1 LALFGLA
8 LAVRLHQ
15 HHEALLY
22 PDGYQYLLMARGIG
36 EHLQPTT
43 VLGPG
48 GDVFTP
54 SPDAAAKPLFPLVVA
69 AVHAL
74 GLSWLEAAR
83 LVTAVAGACAVTAVA
98 LLVTK
103 LAGSRTAG
111 VAAALLV
118 LASPSLGLWSGFSG
132 PDPLAQALVL
142 TAALAFVDGRSRLG
156 GVLTGLAIAARPE
169 IAVLAIVA
177 GIVAL
182 RSDPARRQLRRAAP
196 TALLTATLVFAI
208 VRTPIAVPDWRFLA
222 LVPLF
227 AAVAAI
233 AALVP
238 DRGLEYAAVAAVGL
252 VPLVVATRAGA
263 AEVWHTDWP
272 LLVLGAFGFAA
283 VLYDKR
289 RRTTAMVALG
299 AVLLLGAVYV
309 LKNPTLA
316 RYFSLVLPAA
326 AVLAG
331 VAIASLPRA
340 TRPLALGAMAVAT
353 AVGFLHP
360 VSGSRDYDMFPVV
373 AREVA
378 SRLDSTAL
386 VTAAPDAYGF
396 WLPTHAVRAMRP
408 GAHGA
413 VLLDATQRLY
423 DPGLTATGSV
433 VARIEDEVAFAGPDL
448 EIDAEPAV
456 LVAGKV
462 VVAHSHGRPASR
474 AVADSGA
481 LTGPELAGRA
491 SRRVASRAVAGRSR
505 PRAGARRRR
514 GTRTRA

>member
-1 LALFGLA
+1 MTSSRLLAALRGVGFGGGA
-8 LAVRLHQ
+8 PAGRPPPPHD
-15 HHEALLY
+15 ALLY

-48 GDVFTP
+48 GDAFTP

-69 AVHAL
+69 GVHTL
-74 GLSWLEAAR
+74 GVSWLEAAR
-83 LVTAVAGACAVTAVA
+83 LVTAVAGACAVTALA
-98 LLVTK
+98 LLVSR
-103 LAGSRTAG
+103 LSGSRTAG

-156 GVLTGLAIAARPE
+156 GLLTGLAIATRPE
-169 IAVLAIVA
+169 IAVLAIAA
-177 GIVAL
+177 GILAL
-182 RSDPARRQLRRAAP
+182 RGGSTRRQLRRAAP
-196 TALLTATLVFAI
+196 TALVTATIVFAI
-208 VRTPIAVPDWRFLA
+208 IQTPLSLPDWRFLA

-238 DRGLEYAAVAAVGL
+238 TRCLEYAALVAFAL
-252 VPLVVATRAGA
+252 VPIMVSTREGA

-272 LLVLGAFGFAA
+272 LLVLAA
-283 VLYDKR
+283 VGFVVLLLDR
-289 RRTTAMVALG
+289 RRRGTAIVALG
-299 AVLLLGAVYV
+299 AVVVLGAVYV

-316 RYFSLVLPAA
+316 RYFTLLLPAA

-331 VAIASLPRA
+331 VAVASMPRA
-340 TRPLALGAMAVAT
+340 TRPVALGAVAAAT

-373 AREVA
+373 ARGVA
-378 SRLDSTAL
+378 RHLGGTAL

-396 WLPTHAVRAMRP
+396 WLPAHAVREMRP
-408 GAHGA
+408 GARGA

-423 DPGLTATGSV
+423 DPDLTATGSV
-433 VARIEDEVAFAGPDL
+433 VAHIDELAFAGPDL
-448 EIDAEPAV
+448 EIDADPAV
-456 LVAGKV
+456 LVAGEV
-462 VVAHSHGRPASR
+462 VVADSRGRPVSSESS
-474 AVADSGA
+474 VHDSSA
-481 LTGPELAGRA
+481 LTRPEPAGRVA
-491 SRRVASRAVAGRSR
+491 RRVASRAAAGRSR
-505 PRAGARRRR
+505 P
-514 GTRTRA
+514 